1 MNNLSAEIIVVLYT
15 KYQMLNYWMRFGG
28 VLMPV
33 FGVLTVILLF
43 IFLGFLAD
51 DNIFSIPM
59 LFTDIIFFILCIIGV
74 CLFAYNK
81 YQIEVVLK
89 PEIAK
94 HIVPMGLDVAD
105 KVTSEISEMWSILK
119 GLLSK

>member
-15 KYQMLNYWMRFGG
+15 KYQMINYWLSVSHGLMIFCGMFTVGG
-28 VLMPV
+28 LVGLGSFYVEDDELNTP
-33 FGVLTVILLF
+33 LLIIDIILG
-43 IFLGFLAD
+43 IGFL
-51 DNIFSIPM
+51 SG
-59 LFTDIIFFILCIIGV
+59 LL
-74 CLFAYNK
+74 LFAYNK

-105 KVTSEISEMWSILK
+105 KVTSEISEMWDLLK
-119 GLLSK
+119 GLLNK